1 MPDEDAGQLVHG
13 AAGVGPQFG
22 YHRVSEDRAQAA
34 PLIAGTLRP
43 AWDRLSD
50 LRA

>member
-1 MPDEDAGQLVHG
+1 VPDEDAGQLVHG
-13 AAGVGPQFG
+13 AAGVGPQLG
-22 YHRVSEDRAQAA
+22 YHRVSKDRTQAT
-34 PLIAGTLRP
+34 PLIAGTLGP